1 MKISVISFTRAGAVK
16 NLELVRILQENHHQ
30 AVSYSWHK
38 YTGRK
43 LIPFKSLRLLLHDLW
58 ENQEVFLFLWD
69 MEHVACAVMPWMK
82 QKGQGPAVLVMDEE
96 GKFVIPFSLGKE
108 EGMLEWCSRFA
119 RLIHAAPVITTP
131 LKEEVGFWADAFAR
145 KNQLHIQDIFRIR
158 TIAEKLSAKEPVGIY
173 SDYPIDGVLPEGLI
187 GVGPVMKGDDEEPS
201 PVLEAG
207 ISITDD
213 WEAPH
218 FSKECR
224 MFPRNLILGVIC
236 PEDAQPQQLE
246 HFAVSVLVQSHLSK
260 ERVCGLFS
268 IRELAEARGLR
279 GMADRLDVPFFT
291 YEREQLSCQKQKAAE
306 ICESCAFLGS
316 GQGKEIVACRERDG
330 IYLAVYEKEA
340 KLSF

>member
-1 MKISVISFTRAGAVK
+1 MKISVISFTRAGAAK

-38 YTGRK
+38 YTGRR
-43 LIPFKSLRLLLHDLW
+43 LIPFKSLKLLLQDLW
-58 ENQEVFLFLWD
+58 EDQEVFLFLWD
-69 MEHVACAVMPWMK
+69 MEHVACAVTPWMK
-82 QKGQGPAVLVMDEE
+82 QKGREPAVLVMDEE
-96 GKFVIPFSLGKE
+96 GKFVIPLFLGE
-108 EGMLEWCSRFA
+108 AEGMQEWCSWFA
-119 RLIHAAPVITTP
+119 RLVNAAAVITTP
-131 LKEEVGFWADAFAR
+131 LAKEEGFFVDAFAR

-173 SDYPIDGVLPEGLI
+173 SDYPIEGVLPEGLI
-187 GVGPVMKGDDEEPS
+187 GVGAVMKGGDKEPE

-218 FSKECR
+218 FGKECR
-224 MFPRNLILGVIC
+224 MFPRNLVLGMIC
-236 PEDAQPQQLE
+236 PDNAQPERLE
-246 HFAVSVLVQSHLSK
+246 RFAVSVLVQSHLSK

-268 IRELAEARGLR
+268 IRELAESGGLR
-279 GMADRLDVPFFT
+279 RLADRLDVPFFT
-291 YEREQLSCQKQKAAE
+291 YEREQLSCQNQEPAGS
-306 ICESCAFLGS
+306 CESCAFLGS
-316 GQGKEIVACRERDG
+316 GQGKKIVGCREKDG